1 MRGLRPDLKV
11 IITTAYSQ
19 DTALRALGGQQTW
32 FYIRKPYRATE
43 LTDLLRHI
51 CLHERSGSV
60 SAD

>member
-1 MRGLRPDLKV
+1 MRPDVKV

-19 DTALRALGGQQTW
+19 DTALGALGGLQTW
-32 FYIRKPYRATE
+32 FYIRKPYRAIE